1 MQQLALGQGIKH
13 LMALETTGFGIDDM
27 EMKRRSKIDLD
38 WMSAMPF
45 RVHQLNGGRSA
56 AFRLSPARGV
66 AMTSM
71 LRIKNAADSS

>member
-1 MQQLALGQGIKH
+1 MQQPALGQGIKH

-45 RVHQLNGGRSA
+45 RVHQLNGGRELKITLGKHLEHLGTTA
-56 AFRLSPARGV
+56 
-66 AMTSM
+66 
-71 LRIKNAADSS
+71 

>member
-1 MQQLALGQGIKH
+1 MQQQLALGQGIKH

-45 RVHQLNGGRSA
+45 RVHQLNGGRE
-56 AFRLSPARGV
+56 LKIARAPTPFKMG
-66 AMTSM
+66 ASKPLATSTS
-71 LRIKNAADSS
+71 KA